1 MKFLLTTTA
10 LLIVFSLNG
19 SALAQSGDRDNPT
32 PLASNMIKGT
42 GTGKKVEYYYSFTA
56 GPGEVIVTIDLK
68 AKSGSTNAD
77 VEIFDGESEKVFYNY
92 PGATSTSE
100 RHVKKFSLS
109 SKQQLL
115 LRLAFDRDA
124 GEYVIKL
131 AGPVELAAPAPT
143 AETVMAPADSAAAPA
158 PTEEATPPAT
168 DTPAPDP
175 STATPIEGSTAKP
188 GKGSKFDLG
197 LNLMQTVG
205 THFGLPTSGMLHI
218 VMKDGTTQDV
228 DLSKVKSASV
238 KKQ

>member
-1 MKFLLTTTA
+1 MKLLLTITA
-10 LLIVFSLNG
+10 LLMVLTVNG
-19 SALAQSGDRDNPT
+19 AALAQSSDRDNPT
-32 PLASNMIKGT
+32 PLASNTIKGN

-56 GPGEVIVTIDLK
+56 GPGEVVVTVDLK

-77 VEIFDGESEKVFYNY
+77 VEIFDGESSKIFYYY
-92 PGATSTSE
+92 PGATSTNE
-100 RHVKKFSLS
+100 RGVKKFTVT

-115 LRLAFDRDA
+115 LRLAFDMDA
-124 GEYVIKL
+124 GEYAIKL

-143 AETVMAPADSAAAPA
+143 AEAVMSPADSAAAPS

-168 DTPAPDP
+168 DTPVPDA
-175 STATPIEGSTAKP
+175 STATPLESSAAKP